1 MLRIAS
7 VSCKVTMEQ
16 KTLFL
21 LYCTLFFFSISVCQ
35 LMLAWKIH
43 VTEQYVALLSK
54 DLETLRKEV
63 AIVASFLN
71 DNITSLNQTVENSL
85 N

>member
-1 MLRIAS
+1 MLRIGR
-7 VSCKVTMEQ
+7 VSCKETMEQ

-35 LMLAWKIH
+35 VMLAWKIH
-43 VTEQYVALLSK
+43 ITEQHVVLLDKS
-54 DLETLRKEV
+54 LETLRKEV
-63 AIVASFLN
+63 AIVASFLH

>member
-1 MLRIAS
+1 MLGIES

-21 LYCTLFFFSISVCQ
+21 LYCTLFFFSLSVCQ
-35 LMLAWKIH
+35 VMLAWKIYK
-43 VTEQYVALLSK
+43 TEQHVVLLAK
-54 DLETLRKEV
+54 GLETLRNEV
-63 AIVASFLN
+63 TIVASFLQ
-71 DNITSLNQTVENSL
+71 DNITSLNHTVENSL

>member
-1 MLRIAS
+1 MWKIAR
-7 VSCKVTMEQ
+7 VTCQVTMEQ

-21 LYCTLFFFSISVCQ
+21 LYSTLFFFSISVCQ
-35 LMLAWKIH
+35 VVLAWKIH
-43 VTEQYVALLSK
+43 MTEQNVVLLAK
-54 DLETLRKEV
+54 GLETLRKEV
-63 AIVASFLN
+63 AIVANFLQ

>member
-1 MLRIAS
+1 MLRIAR

-35 LMLAWKIH
+35 IMLAWKIH
-43 VTEQYVALLSK
+43 ITEENVVLLAKS
-54 DLETLRKEV
+54 LETLRNEV
-63 AIVASFLN
+63 AIVASFLH

>member
-1 MLRIAS
+1 
-7 VSCKVTMEQ
+7 MEQ

-35 LMLAWKIH
+35 VMLAWKIH
-43 VTEQYVALLSK
+43 MTEQYVVLLAKS
-54 DLETLRKEV
+54 LETLRKEV
-63 AIVASFLN
+63 AFVASFLN
-71 DNITSLNQTVENSL
+71 DNITTLNQTVENSL